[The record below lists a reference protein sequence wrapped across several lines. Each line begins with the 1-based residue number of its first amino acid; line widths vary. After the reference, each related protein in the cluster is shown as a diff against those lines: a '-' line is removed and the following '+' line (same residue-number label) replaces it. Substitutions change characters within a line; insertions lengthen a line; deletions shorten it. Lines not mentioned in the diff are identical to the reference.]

1 MLKLKLTNVSLLKMF
16 SFLFLNLN
24 LFLNLSCNTTEPPPP
39 DETKPTLTLELDDAH
54 CTEAWLQLT
63 TKDLE
68 LPAELILKQYHPTGD
83 SLSQIF
89 LLNTKDSL
97 LHIDSLSPNQ
107 NYKFKVAVNTTNC
120 PQPTTNV
127 LTVTTMDTTN
137 HNFTFETVI
146 FGGAIGSSVLY
157 DVAIINENNIWAV
170 GEIWIADTSQLGYT
184 KYNAVHW
191 DGNSWELKQLMW
203 NNSVFSPIRGILIID
218 ENNYYFAAGSVFKWN
233 GSSTN
238 VQLVFSRLS
247 LPEPNGTIEKL
258 WGESGTNIYGVGN
271 VGNLVHYNGASWQR
285 IESGT
290 TLNINDIWG
299 DYDEK
304 TNEWEILAVAGNIL
318 QGTESERAILQIKN
332 NLSSELLNAEGTGWP
347 LSGIWF
353 NSGRKYYLVG
363 SGVFSKTLLNESLWD
378 SSLISIS
385 EYHTNAIR
393 ANNINDAFIVG
404 AFGESLHFNG
414 VGWKSYQNDL
424 GVFFGSY
431 KAISVKNDLVISVGY
446 ESTKAKILVGRR

>member
-1 MLKLKLTNVSLLKMF
+1 MKSLLKI
-16 SFLFLNLN
+16 FLISPVIL
-24 LFLNLSCNTTEPPPP
+24 LFVGCTTTEPPDPP
-39 DETKPTLTLELDDAH
+39 PVTKPTITLELEDAH

-63 TKDLE
+63 TKDLT
-68 LPAELILKQYHPTGD
+68 LPAGLILKQYNPTGD
-83 SLSQIF
+83 SITQTFSLSTKDT
-89 LLNTKDSL
+89 LLYIDSL
-97 LHIDSLSPNQ
+97 LPSQ
-107 NYKFKVAVNTTNC
+107 TYKFL
-120 PQPTTNV
+120 
-127 LTVTTMDTTN
+127 LTMQQSNNRSNELSITTMDTTS
-137 HNFTFETVI
+137 HSFTFETI
-146 FGGAIGSSVLY
+146 TFGGQIGSSVLF

-191 DGNSWELKQLMW
+191 DGNTWELKQLLW
-203 NNSVFSPIRGILIID
+203 NNSVFSPIRGILALD
-218 ENNYYFAAGSVFKWN
+218 ENNFYFAAGSVFKWDGN
-233 GSSTN
+233 SNN
-238 VQLVFSRLS
+238 VQMVFSRLG

-258 WGESGTNIYGVGN
+258 WGESTNNIYGVGY
-271 VGNLVHYNGASWQR
+271 VGSLVNYNGSSWTN

-299 DYDEK
+299 DFNEK
-304 TNEWEILAVAGNIL
+304 TQEWEILAVAGNIL
-318 QGTESERAILQIKN
+318 QGTENERAILKIKN
-332 NLSSELLNAEGTGWP
+332 NLSAELLNADGTGWP

-393 ANNINDAFIVG
+393 ANNINDVFIVG

-431 KAISVKNDLVISVGY
+431 KAISVKNDLAISVGY